1 MAKKELALEINLDS
15 KEAIQSAKNLKQQF
29 TEVEDKLFELAG
41 AGKRN
46 TAEFKKAQLEA
57 AALKQEIDNINT
69 SLDTLKP
76 EAIGAA
82 FSNVANGLAS
92 GFAGAQGAMALF
104 GAEGEDLQKTLVK
117 VQSAMAIAE
126 GINGL
131 KGLKKGFQLL
141 GDVIKANPILL
152 IASII
157 ISIGTALFALKD
169 KIKIIG
175 VYFDL
180 LGAVIDT
187 VVQAGKD
194 FLDWIGLSTFAAEEQ
209 AEAIIASAKKQ
220 QEALTQRYD
229 DEIAMA
235 KAAGKNTFELEQKK
249 QVAIL
254 QSAKTQIEALKSVAK
269 SQGKWTEEQLTQL
282 NELGKVIHDASIQ
295 IKINNITQQK
305 EETDKQKDAYN
316 ERLKDTD
323 EYNKKMFAYAQ
334 ARADAINK
342 EADAYDAMRKKQ
354 KEQQKAA
361 KEQGQKDAEEIA
373 ANMIKEMNDAALIE
387 AEINQ
392 IKNQNSLDS
401 QIAYLTTKR
410 DIELQNEKLTAD
422 EKLRINAEYEKNVS
436 DLKTANFQQQLQL
449 TQQAIAATQA
459 LTDLAFDHQLRQA
472 AGNAKKEKEI
482 KKKQFQVNKAFSV
495 AQIILNT
502 IMGITQAI
510 SSSPPPLSWVLAGIN
525 SAMGTAATIKALTTK
540 FDDGGASGGMGG
552 IAMGGN
558 IGAAGGGVNVA
569 PPSTNSTLLNADG
582 SIKKQQGMS
591 QPTVKAIVTETDITQ
606 TQKRVNSI
614 EETSKIK

>member
-1 MAKKELALEINLDS
+1 MAKKELAFEASVDIGNGAKSIQTLKEEYKAAQQELNGLEVG
-15 KEAIQSAKNLKQQF
+15 
-29 TEVEDKLFELAG
+29 T
-41 AGKRN
+41 
-46 TAEFKKAQLEA
+46 KAYVKQLEK
-57 AALKQEIDNINT
+57 LGQIKDNIGDLNAEIAAFN
-69 SLDTLKP
+69 P
-76 EAIGAA
+76 EGKVQA
-82 FSNVANGLAS
+82 FSNVVGGLAS
-92 GFAGAQGAMALF
+92 GFSAAQGAMALF
-104 GAEGEDLQKTLVK
+104 GAEGEDLQRTLVK
-117 VQSAMAIAE
+117 VQAGMAFAE
-126 GINGL
+126 GIKGLAGL
-131 KGLKKGFQLL
+131 KDGFVVLNNVLKENL
-141 GDVIKANPILL
+141 ILL

-157 ISIGTALFALKD
+157 VGIGTALFALKD
-169 KIKIIG
+169 KIGIIG
-175 VYFDL
+175 DAFDF
-180 LGAVIDT
+180 LGDVIDT

-194 FLDWIGLSTFAAEEQ
+194 FLDWVGLTTFAAEEQ
-209 AEAIIASAKKQ
+209 AEAIVASAKKQ
-220 QEALTQRYD
+220 QEAVTQRYD

-235 KAAGKNTFELEQKK
+235 KAAGKSTFELEQKK

-558 IGAAGGGVNVA
+558 IGAAGGGVNVS

>member
-1 MAKKELALEINLDS
+1 MAKKELAF
-15 KEAIQSAKNLKQQF
+15 EASVDIGNGAKSI
-29 TEVEDKLFELAG
+29 
-41 AGKRN
+41 R
-46 TAEFKKAQLEA
+46 
-57 AALKQEIDNINT
+57 
-69 SLDTLKP
+69 TLK
-76 EAIGAA
+76 EEYKAAQQELNGLTVGTKEYINQLQKLGTIKDEIGDLNEEIAA
-82 FSNVANGLAS
+82 FDGGGKIKAFGNVVTGLAS
-92 GFAGAQGAMALF
+92 GFQAAQGAMALF
-104 GAEGEDLQKTLVK
+104 GAGGEDLQKTLVK
-117 VQSAMAIAE
+117 LQAIMAFTE
-126 GINGL
+126 GIKGVEGLGQSFKSLGQGL
-131 KGLKKGFQLL
+131 KT
-141 GDVIKANPILL
+141 NPILL

-157 ISIGTALFALKD
+157 ISIGTTLFALKD

-175 VYFDL
+175 GYFEL

-194 FLDWIGLSTFAAEEQ
+194 FLDWVGLTTFAAEEQ
-209 AEAIIASAKKQ
+209 AEAIVASAKKQ
-220 QEALTQRYD
+220 QEAVTQRYD

-235 KAAGKNTFELEQKK
+235 KAAGKSTFELEQKK

-305 EETDKQKDAYN
+305 EEADKQKKAYN

-410 DIELQNEKLTAD
+410 DIELQNEQLTAD

-582 SIKKQQGMS
+582 SIKKQQGMN

>member
-1 MAKKELALEINLDS
+1 
-15 KEAIQSAKNLKQQF
+15 
-29 TEVEDKLFELAG
+29 
-41 AGKRN
+41 
-46 TAEFKKAQLEA
+46 
-57 AALKQEIDNINT
+57 
-69 SLDTLKP
+69 
-76 EAIGAA
+76 
-82 FSNVANGLAS
+82 
-92 GFAGAQGAMALF
+92 
-104 GAEGEDLQKTLVK
+104 
-117 VQSAMAIAE
+117 
-126 GINGL
+126 
-131 KGLKKGFQLL
+131 
-141 GDVIKANPILL
+141 
-152 IASII
+152 
-157 ISIGTALFALKD
+157 
-169 KIKIIG
+169 
-175 VYFDL
+175 
-180 LGAVIDT
+180 
-187 VVQAGKD
+187 
-194 FLDWIGLSTFAAEEQ
+194 
-209 AEAIIASAKKQ
+209 
-220 QEALTQRYD
+220 
-229 DEIAMA
+229 
-235 KAAGKNTFELEQKK
+235 
-249 QVAIL
+249 
-254 QSAKTQIEALKSVAK
+254 
-269 SQGKWTEEQLTQL
+269 
-282 NELGKVIHDASIQ
+282 
-295 IKINNITQQK
+295 
-305 EETDKQKDAYN
+305 
-316 ERLKDTD
+316 
-323 EYNKKMFAYAQ
+323 MFAYAE

-361 KEQGQKDAEEIA
+361 KEQGQKDAEELI

-410 DIELQNEKLTAD
+410 DIELQNEQLTAD

-558 IGAAGGGVNVA
+558 IGAAGGGVNVS

>member
-1 MAKKELALEINLDS
+1 MAKKELAFEASVDIGNGAKSIRTLKEEY
-15 KEAIQSAKNLKQQF
+15 KEAQKELDGLTVGTKEYINQLQ
-29 TEVEDKLFELAG
+29 KLGTIKDEIGDLNAEIAAFNPE
-41 AGKRN
+41 GKV
-46 TAEFKKAQLEA
+46 Q
-57 AALKQEIDNINT
+57 
-69 SLDTLKP
+69 
-76 EAIGAA
+76 A
-82 FSNVANGLAS
+82 FSNVVGGLAS
-92 GFAGAQGAMALF
+92 GFSAAQGAMALF
-104 GAEGEDLQKTLVK
+104 GAEGEDLQRTLVK
-117 VQSAMAIAE
+117 VQAGMAFAE
-126 GINGL
+126 GIKGLAGL
-131 KGLKKGFQLL
+131 KDGFVVL
-141 GDVIKANPILL
+141 GNVLKANPILL

-157 ISIGTALFALKD
+157 AGIGTALFALKD
-169 KIKIIG
+169 KIGIVGDAFDFLGDVIG
-175 VYFDL
+175 
-180 LGAVIDT
+180 T

-194 FLDWIGLSTFAAEEQ
+194 FLDWVGLTTFAAEEQ
-209 AEAIIASAKKQ
+209 AEAIVSSAKKQ
-220 QEALTQRYD
+220 QEAITQRYD

-235 KAAGKNTFELEQKK
+235 KAAGKSTFELEQKK

-269 SQGKWTEEQLTQL
+269 AQGKWTEEQLTQL

-295 IKINNITQQK
+295 IKTNNIAQQK
-305 EETDKQKDAYN
+305 EEADKLKEAYN
-316 ERLKDTD
+316 ERLKATD
-323 EYNKKMFAYAQ
+323 EYNKRMFAYAE

-342 EADAYDAMRKKQ
+342 EAAAYDAMRKKQ

-410 DIELQNEKLTAD
+410 DIELQNEQLTAE
-422 EKLRINAEYEKNVS
+422 EKLRINTEYEKAIS

-472 AGNAKKEKEI
+472 QGNAKKEREI

-582 SIKKQQGMS
+582 SIKKQQGMN